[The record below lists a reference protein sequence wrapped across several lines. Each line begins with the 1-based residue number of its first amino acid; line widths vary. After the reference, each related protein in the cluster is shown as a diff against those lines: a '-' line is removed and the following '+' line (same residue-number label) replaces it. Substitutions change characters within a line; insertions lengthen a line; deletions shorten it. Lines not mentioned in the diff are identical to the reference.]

1 MRSMRTRQASVPQLS
16 ANMERSSLLVNHL
29 RADQQLS
36 TCWLPLQPMQ
46 CEQLQAHGEAVQ
58 PEARPRNHAI
68 FLERIVVHDLEP
80 GKKMH
85 SSAEPCRI
93 SLGFRGA
100 SINKTVFLH
109 IACSFPM
116 VNPPGN
122 NGRAWC
128 HVSKLVVGTGVAYA
142 HYPPGIAL
150 C

>member
-68 FLERIVVHDLEP
+68 FLERIVVH
-80 GKKMH
+80 
-85 SSAEPCRI
+85 
-93 SLGFRGA
+93 GA